1 MFTQPF
7 IAIRI
12 NSHHQSELRR
22 RAAHHGLGRVV
33 YDVRWAPSG
42 LKVPRRV
49 PRRWR
54 WRYL

>member
-12 NSHHQSELRR
+12 NSQHQADLRR
-22 RAAHHGLGRVV
+22 QAARHETGRVA
-33 YDVRWAPSG
+33 YDVRWAPQG
-42 LKVPRRV
+42 VKVPRGV